1 LYNLIIVDD
10 EQIIRNF
17 YSTIIDWESIGFSVS
32 KVCKNGNEA
41 LEFIKNNVV
50 DCLIT
55 DIKMSPISGIEL
67 LKLSKDINPNI
78 KVVLVSA
85 YSDFEF
91 AKEAVKHSAS
101 DYLLKP
107 LYAEELTQ
115 CMLKIKK
122 ELDEQKKSNM
132 VIYNYQR
139 NFINSVLKGD
149 YNDSKNLLEILSEYN
164 IDFTKDSKIAL
175 VGFMTEENTLNDAI
189 VAHEKDAFYISLQ
202 RFINEMLPE
211 TNGFF
216 LMCEDKIIT
225 YLLYTKHNDLSF
237 EATVKNHIEGLKKT
251 LKKYMEIAVEDV
263 ETTYIGGIEDLKN
276 YSLNQSEYKNGTNDY
291 DNYATT
297 SVKAAKKYIEIN
309 YGEDISLEKIS
320 SMYYLSPGYFSKIF
334 KRNFGITYVEFLVKY
349 RMKKAKE
356 LLTETDHKIYTIGQ
370 LVGYEN
376 TKHFTK
382 TFKAF
387 YNISPK
393 EYREKHTRSNQK

>member
-1 LYNLIIVDD
+1 VIFLYNLIIVDD

-122 ELDEQKKSNM
+122 ELDEQKKNNTELYM
-132 VIYNYQR
+132 YHQ
-139 NFINSVLKGD
+139 
-149 YNDSKNLLEILSEYN
+149 NLHMYL
-164 IDFTKDSKIAL
+164 
-175 VGFMTEENTLNDAI
+175 
-189 VAHEKDAFYISLQ
+189 
-202 RFINEMLPE
+202 
-211 TNGFF
+211 
-216 LMCEDKIIT
+216 II
-225 YLLYTKHNDLSF
+225 
-237 EATVKNHIEGLKKT
+237 
-251 LKKYMEIAVEDV
+251 
-263 ETTYIGGIEDLKN
+263 
-276 YSLNQSEYKNGTNDY
+276 
-291 DNYATT
+291 
-297 SVKAAKKYIEIN
+297 
-309 YGEDISLEKIS
+309 
-320 SMYYLSPGYFSKIF
+320 
-334 KRNFGITYVEFLVKY
+334 
-349 RMKKAKE
+349 
-356 LLTETDHKIYTIGQ
+356 
-370 LVGYEN
+370 
-376 TKHFTK
+376 
-382 TFKAF
+382 
-387 YNISPK
+387 
-393 EYREKHTRSNQK
+393 